1 LSKFENDHF
10 EYIPFG
16 SGRRVCPYG
25 VAIVEVT
32 LASFLYLFEWELSSG
47 MVPEN
52 LDMDEAFGIAFR
64 RKNNLC
70 LIPIPYHILHLLGK
84 KNHQQHSMY

>member
-1 LSKFENDHF
+1 LSKFENDLF

-32 LASFLYLFEWELSSG
+32 LASFLYLFQWELSSG
-47 MVPEN
+47 IN
-52 LDMDEAFGIAFR
+52 GA
-64 RKNNLC
+64 RKSR
-70 LIPIPYHILHLLGK
+70 HG
-84 KNHQQHSMY
+84 